1 MTERETDMSVS
12 VLIVASDRAEDGIET
27 RLAGEALLWNLEQR
41 GIRWDVH
48 MPRTAPIP
56 DLRAYDAILCWSYR
70 IYRTR
75 DYFQG
80 AQEIEARAH
89 ALGKPVINSVKRS
102 QSRHS
107 DFLETWRAHGIPCA
121 KCQRFEDF
129 EDIELDYP
137 MLLRRDGVHQA
148 EDLFR
153 VSTPEEAEKVIRD
166 RKADETRENLDL
178 AIEFVDVRDE
188 HGRYNKYRSIVIGER
203 LIPLHALVSD
213 HWLVNY
219 HHAQFCSDKNAAN
232 YGEAFLRDGEQNA
245 AEVLAAARLTGSDIL
260 ALDYA
265 KRSDGRYVFW
275 EANRH
280 FLMLEDHEET
290 QTTDTYVKATGH
302 TGGRTK
308 VFETL
313 GSALGDLVLD
323 QATNAG
329 G

>member
-1 MTERETDMSVS
+1 MSIS
-12 VLIVASDRAEDGIET
+12 VLIVASDRKKDGVET
-27 RLAGEALLWNLEQR
+27 RLAGRALLWNLEQR
-41 GIRWDVH
+41 GIEWDVH

-56 DLRAYDAILCWSYR
+56 DLRAYDAVLCWSYR

-75 DYFQG
+75 DYFLG
-80 AQEIEARAH
+80 AQEIEAKAQ

-121 KCQRFEDF
+121 KSQRFEDF
-129 EDIELDYP
+129 EEIGLDYP

-148 EDLFR
+148 EDLFF
-153 VSTPEEAEKVIRD
+153 VPTPEDAERVIRE
-166 RKADETRENLDL
+166 RKDDDTRENLDL

-188 HGRYNKYRSIVIGER
+188 HGRYNKYRSLVIGDQ
-203 LIPLHALVSD
+203 LIPIHALVSD

-219 HHAQFCSDKNAAN
+219 HHAQFCDDESAARI
-232 YGEAFLRDGEQNA
+232 GETFLRDGERNA
-245 AEVLAAARLTGSDIL
+245 AEMLAAARLTGSDIL

-290 QTTDTYVKATGH
+290 QATDTYVKATGH

-308 VFETL
+308 VFKAL
-313 GSALGDLVLD
+313 GSALGDLILD
-323 QATNAG
+323 RAKKANG
-329 G
+329 